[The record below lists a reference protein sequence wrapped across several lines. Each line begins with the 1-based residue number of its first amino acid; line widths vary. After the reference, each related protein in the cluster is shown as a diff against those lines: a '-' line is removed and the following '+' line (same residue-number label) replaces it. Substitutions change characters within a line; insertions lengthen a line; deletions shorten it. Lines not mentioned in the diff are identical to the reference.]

1 MIGSVRKENRH
12 PGGCLPVLAQRH
24 GHRHASATPFFVPIQ
39 RAWVFLLFGEV
50 RHEGAGD
57 PPGNPQENPR
67 GYPEKSSCSTCCI
80 GVRPGPSWQGNGRAT
95 QGHGDWMEKT
105 GNRE

>member
-50 RHEGAGD
+50 RHE
-57 PPGNPQENPR
+57 
-67 GYPEKSSCSTCCI
+67 
-80 GVRPGPSWQGNGRAT
+80 
-95 QGHGDWMEKT
+95 
-105 GNRE
+105 